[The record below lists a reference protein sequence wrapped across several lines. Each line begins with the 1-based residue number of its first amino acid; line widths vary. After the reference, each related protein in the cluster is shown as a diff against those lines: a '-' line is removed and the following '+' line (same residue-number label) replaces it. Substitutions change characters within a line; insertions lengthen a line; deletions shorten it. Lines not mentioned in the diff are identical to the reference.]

1 MAGFVGGR
9 FGEGFAFGEG
19 GVAAVEP
26 VAPFLVAGA
35 GDSGDSSFGSGSG
48 GSGDGIGVAFGDHS
62 VHAGLDPLAGD
73 GLE

>member
-1 MAGFVGGR
+1 MAMAGLVR
-9 FGEGFAFGEG
+9 SRLGEGFAPGEG

-35 GDSGDSSFGSGSG
+35 GGGGDSGSGDS
-48 GSGDGIGVAFGDHS
+48 IGVAFGNHF

-73 GLE
+73 DLE